1 MNPGTARRVR
11 RRRMVVAAVVTAA
24 CFLTLFSRLVHL
36 QVAERP
42 AYAARAEANRLRE
55 LPIEAPRGRILDR
68 AGRVLADTGAAWRVR
83 LDRRVPNDRRAAL
96 LARVAP
102 VLGVPISRLQGRVAD
117 PAADPVA
124 PITLLDDAPED
135 VVLALRERQADFDG
149 VEIDSHPVRRYPHQ
163 RLAAHVLGTLGPAPG
178 PAQTGRRGASGV
190 EAAYD
195 HLLAGRPGESRIE
208 VDSAGRP
215 VRTVGERLAVPGQ
228 DLQLTLDLDAQSAA
242 EQALADGMALARS
255 GSAGAVNPAPGGA
268 VVALDLRDGSVLALA
283 SAPTFDPAAL
293 AGRIPAG
300 TWAALHDPAAHA
312 PLTNRAIQGLYAPG
326 STFKPVT
333 ALAGLASGLIT
344 PTTVVDDRGTY
355 RLGSRS
361 LQNAQGR
368 AYGRVDL
375 ARAMAVSSDVYFYGV
390 GDRMA
395 RLAGGTTDDGP
406 IQDFARRLGFG
417 RPTGIDIGPEAAGRV
432 PGPLSRR
439 EHSAGR
445 GSGDPGGRWY
455 PGDTVNLAIGQGD
468 LLVTPLQLASAY
480 ATLATGVVPPPPRVV
495 GGPHLPALAGARPVT
510 AGDRERPAGIDPG
523 ARHAVMAGLLRAVGT
538 REGTAATAFAGFP
551 LDGVPVLGKT
561 GTAQVNGKA
570 DTALFAAVAPAHDPR
585 YVVVALVEE
594 SGFGSVIAAPV
605 VRKVLEVLTGVGPT
619 PERR

>member
-1 MNPGTARRVR
+1 VKGAAPDFLLVA
-11 RRRMVVAAVVTAA
+11 VVAVA
-24 CFLTLFSRLVHL
+24 CSSG
-36 QVAERP
+36 
-42 AYAARAEANRLRE
+42 
-55 LPIEAPRGRILDR
+55 GR
-68 AGRVLADTGAAWRVR
+68 
-83 LDRRVPNDRRAAL
+83 
-96 LARVAP
+96 
-102 VLGVPISRLQGRVAD
+102 
-117 PAADPVA
+117 
-124 PITLLDDAPED
+124 
-135 VVLALRERQADFDG
+135 
-149 VEIDSHPVRRYPHQ
+149 
-163 RLAAHVLGTLGPAPG
+163 
-178 PAQTGRRGASGV
+178 
-190 EAAYD
+190 
-195 HLLAGRPGESRIE
+195 
-208 VDSAGRP
+208 
-215 VRTVGERLAVPGQ
+215 
-228 DLQLTLDLDAQSAA
+228 
-242 EQALADGMALARS
+242 
-255 GSAGAVNPAPGGA
+255 AGAVNPAPGGA

-312 PLTNRAIQGLYAPG
+312 PLTNRVYQGLYAPG

-344 PTTVVDDRGTY
+344 PATVVDDRGTY

-361 LQNAQGR
+361 LPNAQGR

-375 ARAMAVSSDVYFYGV
+375 ARAMAVSSDVYFYGL

-432 PGPLSRR
+432 PGPVSRR
-439 EHSAGR
+439 EHSAR
-445 GSGDPGGRWY
+445 RASGDSSGRWY

-480 ATLATGVVPPPPRVV
+480 AMLATGVVPPPPRVV
-495 GGPHLPALAGARPVT
+495 GGPHLPALAGAGPVT

-551 LDGVPVLGKT
+551 LDRVPVLGKT